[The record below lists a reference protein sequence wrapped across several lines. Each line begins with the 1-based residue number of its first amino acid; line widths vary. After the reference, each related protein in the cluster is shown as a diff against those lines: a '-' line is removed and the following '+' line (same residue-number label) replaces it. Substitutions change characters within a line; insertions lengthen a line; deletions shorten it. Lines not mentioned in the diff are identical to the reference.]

1 MEQYVFQ
8 KIFTYFLFTYVYLE
22 EFLMWVYF

>member
-8 KIFTYFLFTYVYLE
+8 KKKIME
-22 EFLMWVYF
+22 